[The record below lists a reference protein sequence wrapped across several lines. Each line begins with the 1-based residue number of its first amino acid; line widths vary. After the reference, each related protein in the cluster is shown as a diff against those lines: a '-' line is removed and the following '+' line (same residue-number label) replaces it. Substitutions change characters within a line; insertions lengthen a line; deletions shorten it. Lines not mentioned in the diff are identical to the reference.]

1 MLLVDWL
8 EWIGNIML
16 PHSRLTCTC
25 ADRHTQASS
34 SDDPFCFACV
44 PFLLVLLTLVAVNY
58 AVVIMVKKLQGR
70 NMVLY
75 KEGLSSLLPTFAF

>member
-44 PFLLVLLTLVAVNY
+44 LFLLVLLTLVAVNY